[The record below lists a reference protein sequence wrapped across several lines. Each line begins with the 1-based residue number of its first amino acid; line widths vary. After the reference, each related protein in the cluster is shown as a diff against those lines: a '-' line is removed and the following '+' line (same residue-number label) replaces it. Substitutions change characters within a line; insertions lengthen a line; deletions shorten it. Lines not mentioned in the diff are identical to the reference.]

1 MLAYPWTVE
10 RCSPSLQHSV
20 SHSMMWHKCGSHGR
34 AVVYRATVQNYSHF
48 PEYEEAY
55 RRWHRDPSDS
65 WRFIDEGDEP
75 QRWLRPVIG
84 PWEHRRPFRFV
95 THNSRQ
101 LRFRTLFARFTV
113 ADQITQCKENYNYEH
128 KLFQLRLLASG
139 DYSAGCVY
147 TPDLGTMLPQ
157 QRANFTGRREFIVIL
172 RTQLRTG
179 LTPAFHCDFQ
189 CIRISHNDKRMGRYS
204 ITDKLASSLL
214 YSLFSRLINTVTIT
228 GNVSSIMIALK
239 ILKLCLIN
247 VPMTHMLRCRLS
259 NHI

>member
-1 MLAYPWTVE
+1 MEEEPWFTGPQYRIIATFRNTRKHTGDGVE
-10 RCSPSLQHSV
+10 IPATHGASSTKGTNRSV
-20 SHSMMWHKCGSHGR
+20 GFVWSSVPGS
-34 AVVYRATVQNYSHF
+34 
-48 PEYEEAY
+48 
-55 RRWHRDPSDS
+55 
-65 WRFIDEGDEP
+65 
-75 QRWLRPVIG
+75 
-84 PWEHRRPFRFV
+84 
-95 THNSRQ
+95 
-101 LRFRTLFARFTV
+101 TV
-113 ADQITQCKENYNYEH
+113 AHFGSSPAILANCAFEPCSHASPLQIRLHSARKTTTTNTSSSNYD
-128 KLFQLRLLASG
+128 FLLLG
-139 DYSAGCVY
+139 TTVPGTLY

-157 QRANFTGRREFIVIL
+157 QRANFTGRREFIVIS

-214 YSLFSRLINTVTIT
+214 SSLFSRLINTVTIT